1 MSLKVIAFLL
11 FSALLVVFTV
21 QNQILIDIK
30 FFEWEITDVPLV
42 VVLLSGLVFGFSL
55 ALIMQMPRIMKLK
68 RELKKV
74 VTELKKSEEIVAS
87 KDEEVTSEG
96 VSMGNDYQ
104 GGFFTE

>member
-21 QNQILIDIK
+21 QNQILINIK
-30 FFEWEITDVPLV
+30 FLEWEITDVPLAV
-42 VVLLSGLVFGFSL
+42 ILLSGLVFGFSL

-68 RELKKV
+68 RELRKV
-74 VTELKKSEEIVAS
+74 VIELKRSEEIVAS
-87 KDEEVTSEG
+87 KDEDVTSEG
-96 VSMGNDYQ
+96 VTMGSDYK